1 MSEFAYST
9 DAESVKNLFYNADA
23 IVYVEGQD
31 DIPFWELMFKK
42 HSPLNVEIQ
51 DVGSCSA
58 LKPYMEKI
66 CNENLKAIVACDK
79 DLTFLDD
86 KTFSH
91 QNIIRTYGYSIENT
105 LLNTDNL
112 LKTIKV
118 LGRFP
123 SRRLAGDDISSWLEH
138 FYAHTA
144 TIIKMDIF
152 NVKNKLG
159 ISVVGDNATRFMVS
173 KNSYQICPKK
183 IESYVA
189 SITPQIPG
197 YSEAIVDG
205 ILEQSGVST
214 HMATKGHFLFSAAAQ
229 FLCLF
234 IKKHGLKVSLS
245 YDAIYSALV
254 LSLES
259 TFTEENLEFN
269 HYKQSLQHIDI

>member
-1 MSEFAYST
+1 MPNFSYST

-42 HSPLNVEIQ
+42 FSQLNVEIQ

-86 KTFSH
+86 ENLVH
-91 QNIIRTYGYSIENT
+91 HNIIRTYGYSIENT
-105 LLNTDNL
+105 LLNSDNL

-118 LGRFP
+118 LGRIP
-123 SRRLAGDDISSWLEH
+123 SGRLAGDDISSWLEH
-138 FYAHTA
+138 FYTHTA
-144 TIIKMDIF
+144 TIIKMDVF
-152 NVKNKLG
+152 NAKHKLG
-159 ISVVGDNATRFMVS
+159 ISIVGDNATRFMES
-173 KNSYQICPKK
+173 RNSYQICPKK
-183 IESYVA
+183 IARYIE

-197 YSEAIVDG
+197 YSENIVDG
-205 ILEQSGVST
+205 ILDEAGVNT
-214 HMATKGHFLFSAAAQ
+214 HMATKGHFLFSAAAHY
-229 FLCLF
+229 LCLF
-234 IKKHGLKVSLS
+234 IKKQGLKVSLS

-259 TFTEENLEFN
+259 TFSEGHVEFH
-269 HYKQSLQHIDI
+269 HYNESFQRINI